1 MAKVSAKILVID
13 DDPDILNAA
22 RVVLKQKFE
31 TVVVESHQQKI
42 SFLLSQNKFDV
53 ILLDMNFSPGRTTG
67 NEGLYWLNQILSATP
82 NQAVILLT
90 AYGDINVAV
99 EAMKKGA
106 TDFIVKPWDNE
117 KLIGCIL
124 AALEREEKKIKSS
137 GKKSEEAIQLYR
149 NPIGESIVWREM
161 LQKVEKV
168 APTDA
173 NVLLLGE
180 NGTGKELIAEYL
192 HLHSHRKNF
201 PFIKVDVGAVSGTL
215 FESELFGHRKG
226 AFTDAKEDR
235 VGRFQSADKG
245 SLFLDEVGNLPL
257 SLQVKLLSILQNR
270 KVVPLGSNHEI
281 SFDVRVISATNANIH
296 QQVAQGQFREDLLY
310 RINTIEITLPAL
322 RDRVDDIP
330 VLADHFLTLYCEK
343 YGKELK
349 IMSKDAVRFLQKY
362 SWPGN
367 VRELQHAVERAVIMS
382 DSVQIESSDFI
393 LTGRNDT
400 SQKKEAMSLD
410 EMEEKAITDSLR
422 KNNGNMSKVA
432 KELGLGRTTLYRKLL
447 KYGIVK

>member
-1 MAKVSAKILVID
+1 
-13 DDPDILNAA
+13 
-22 RVVLKQKFE
+22 
-31 TVVVESHQQKI
+31 
-42 SFLLSQNKFDV
+42 
-53 ILLDMNFSPGRTTG
+53 
-67 NEGLYWLNQILSATP
+67 
-82 NQAVILLT
+82 
-90 AYGDINVAV
+90 
-99 EAMKKGA
+99 
-106 TDFIVKPWDNE
+106 
-117 KLIGCIL
+117 
-124 AALEREEKKIKSS
+124 
-137 GKKSEEAIQLYR
+137 
-149 NPIGESIVWREM
+149 
-161 LQKVEKV
+161 
-168 APTDA
+168 
-173 NVLLLGE
+173 
-180 NGTGKELIAEYL
+180 
-192 HLHSHRKNF
+192 
-201 PFIKVDVGAVSGTL
+201 
-215 FESELFGHRKG
+215 
-226 AFTDAKEDR
+226 
-235 VGRFQSADKG
+235 
-245 SLFLDEVGNLPL
+245 
-257 SLQVKLLSILQNR
+257 
-270 KVVPLGSNHEI
+270 
-281 SFDVRVISATNANIH
+281 
-296 QQVAQGQFREDLLY
+296 LY